1 LFSISNTRM
10 RITSMA
16 TATAPRKKT
25 TTKERD
31 QERAARTAEREN
43 EAKQLVP
50 QIKAEHK
57 AVVEALEGG
66 LKHAIG
72 CGKYLDKARKLIR
85 RGAWEGWVEANCP
98 FSIRTPTNYPTVV
111 RRRAELPRLEET
123 SYRRAIQMLRRDP
136 TKPVGKKRPAR
147 DERKLTISKK
157 ALADAI
163 KTHYANADRKNL
175 VELLKA
181 LGS

>member
-1 LFSISNTRM
+1 
-10 RITSMA
+10 MA

-43 EAKQLVP
+43 EARQLVP
-50 QIKAEHK
+50 QIKAEHR
-57 AVVEALEGG
+57 AVVEALESG

-85 RGAWEGWVEANCP
+85 RGAWEAWIEANCP
-98 FSIRTPTNYPTVV
+98 FSIRTARNYLRVF
-111 RRRAELPRLEET
+111 RRRGELPKLEDI

-147 DERKLTISKK
+147 GERKLTVSKK

-163 KTHYANADRKNL
+163 ELHYANADRKDL
-175 VELLKA
+175 MELLQA
-181 LGS
+181 IGVVIR